1 MNLNSPKINKSL
13 LNVKL
18 FIDMQFSKTL
28 KLVQK
33 ATRGQL
39 RGNSCLKECMHVY
52 SVSKTANSS
61 RIAVC
66 LCKNLIQAAC
76 IIYGRATNTKLT
88 KMMNKKP

>member
-1 MNLNSPKINKSL
+1 MGPNSPKINKSL

-61 RIAVC
+61 RIATC
-66 LCKNLIQAAC
+66 LRKNLFIRAR
-76 IIYGRATNTKLT
+76 IIYGVILRWL
-88 KMMNKKP
+88 